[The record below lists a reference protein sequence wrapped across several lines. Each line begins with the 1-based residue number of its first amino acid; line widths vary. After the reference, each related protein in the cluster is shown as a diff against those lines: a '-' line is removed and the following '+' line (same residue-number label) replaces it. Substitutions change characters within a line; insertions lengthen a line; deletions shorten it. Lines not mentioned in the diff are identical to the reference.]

1 MKMSL
6 SVTELLYG
14 SFLDLQLLNPA
25 SLMLATATA
34 VTSLIYFMCPRL
46 LVQMYFR
53 VAVMWSGMRLK
64 RVIDNKGF
72 TFFYGE
78 RGLPKPGQTSM
89 LLLHGFSADHF
100 MWASIVKYLPSEI
113 HVIALDLP
121 GHGFTSDPL
130 EGDDIGFKGQ
140 LQRIKQFLDLVG
152 IDKCHVTGVS
162 MGGTLA
168 GLFAASF
175 QDRVSAV
182 TMCCPSMKTPEDGQL
197 IALYRA
203 ATARGISL
211 TLDTCPL
218 LPQTAADL
226 QAMLRVVCYY
236 HSFVPSQIL
245 KGAVELRKE
254 RNNFYLQLLHKLLL
268 EESRSAL
275 ENQLDK
281 IICPSQVVWG
291 VEDEVVH
298 VSGAEV
304 LQKKLPNLHHADLI
318 PCCGHAINMDQPR
331 HFAKVVSQFWMELQ
345 NKQD

>member
-1 MKMSL
+1 MSL

-182 TMCCPSMKTPEDGQL
+182 TMCCPSNSE
-197 IALYRA
+197 
-203 ATARGISL
+203 
-211 TLDTCPL
+211 
-218 LPQTAADL
+218 
-226 QAMLRVVCYY
+226 
-236 HSFVPSQIL
+236 
-245 KGAVELRKE
+245 GAVELRKE

>member
-1 MKMSL
+1 MSL

-78 RGLPKPGQTSM
+78 RGHPKPGQTSM

-100 MWASIVKYLPSEI
+100 MWASIVQYLPSEI

-162 MGGTLA
+162 MGNPSR
-168 GLFAASF
+168 LFAASF

-281 IICPSQVVWG
+281 IICPSQVV
-291 VEDEVVH
+291 H

-304 LQKKLPNLHHADLI
+304 AAEESPNYIMPVLYHAVDMLSTMI
-318 PCCGHAINMDQPR
+318 SLGTLLKSYQ
-331 HFAKVVSQFWMELQ
+331 QFWMEAA
-345 NKQD
+345 K